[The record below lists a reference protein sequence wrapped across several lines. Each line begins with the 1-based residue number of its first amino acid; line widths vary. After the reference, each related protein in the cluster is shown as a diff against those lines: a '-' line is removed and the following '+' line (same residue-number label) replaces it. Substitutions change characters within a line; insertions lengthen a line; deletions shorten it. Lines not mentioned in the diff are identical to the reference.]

1 MRRISM
7 IRILAVDD
15 DIHMLNF
22 VSAELRQ
29 NGYEVIEAASG
40 EHALV
45 CVNAKSVDIAIVDVM
60 MPGINGFELTKILRK
75 DFDLPV
81 ILLTARHHIED
92 KERGFLAGSD
102 DYLVKPFE
110 AKELLYRVK
119 AILRR
124 YNYPEN
130 DTLTIGSLT
139 IDIKSYELRS
149 DQGILLIPLKEFE
162 LLTFLASRAR
172 QVLSRDLIIE
182 HIWGIDF
189 QGNDQTVNVHIKRL
203 RQRLERFAPDV
214 HIITVRGV
222 GYKLE
227 VNT

>member
-1 MRRISM
+1 M

-29 NGYEVIEAASG
+29 NGYEVIEVASG
-40 EHALV
+40 EQALM
-45 CVNAKSVDIAIVDVM
+45 CLNSKAVDLAVVDVM
-60 MPGINGFELTKILRK
+60 MPGIDGFELTQILRK
-75 DFDLPV
+75 DYDLPV

-110 AKELLYRVK
+110 SKELLYRVK

-124 YNYPEN
+124 YDHPE
-130 DTLTIGSLT
+130 DDVLTIGSLT
-139 IDIKSYELRS
+139 IDFKSYEVRS
-149 DQGILLIPLKEFE
+149 SQGILLIPLKEFE
-162 LLTFLASRAR
+162 LLKLLASKSR
-172 QVLSRDLIIE
+172 QVLSRDLMIE
-182 HIWGIDF
+182 RIWGIDF
-189 QGNDQTVNVHIKRL
+189 QGDEQTVNVHIKRL

-214 HIITVRGV
+214 QIITVRGV

>member
-1 MRRISM
+1 M

-22 VSAELRQ
+22 VAAELRQ
-29 NGYEVIEAASG
+29 EGYEVVEATSG
-40 EHALV
+40 EQALLCLESGTMDLAV
-45 CVNAKSVDIAIVDVM
+45 VDVM
-60 MPGINGFELTKILRK
+60 MPGIDGFELTRILRI
-75 DFDLPV
+75 DYDLPV

-110 AKELLYRVK
+110 SKELLYRVK

-124 YNYPEN
+124 YDHP
-130 DTLTIGSLT
+130 DDDLLTIGSLT
-139 IDIKSYELRS
+139 IDLKSYEVRS
-149 DQGILLIPLKEFE
+149 ANGILLIPLKEFE
-162 LLTFLASRAR
+162 LLALLASKPR

-182 HIWGIDF
+182 SIWGIDF
-189 QGNDQTVNVHIKRL
+189 QGDEQTINVHIKRL

-214 HIITVRGV
+214 GIVTVRGV
-222 GYKLE
+222 GYKIG
-227 VNT
+227 VSA

>member
-1 MRRISM
+1 M

-15 DIHMLNF
+15 DVHMLNF
-22 VSAELRQ
+22 IATELRQ
-29 NGYEVIEAASG
+29 AGYEVVEATSG
-40 EHALV
+40 EDALQV
-45 CVNAKSVDIAIVDVM
+45 LETETMDLAVVDVM
-60 MPGINGFELTKILRK
+60 MPGIDGFELTRIVRT
-75 DFDLPV
+75 DYDLPV

-110 AKELLYRVK
+110 AKELLFRVK

-124 YNYPEN
+124 YAHPE
-130 DTLTIGSLT
+130 DDLVVAGSLT
-139 IDIKSYELRS
+139 IDLKSYEVKS
-149 DQGILLIPLKEFE
+149 TNGILFIPLKEFE
-162 LLTFLASRAR
+162 LLALLASKPR

-182 HIWGIDF
+182 NVWGIDF
-189 QGNDQTVNVHIKRL
+189 QGDEQTINVHVKRL

-214 HIITVRGV
+214 KIVTVRGV

-227 VNT
+227 VVS

>member
-1 MRRISM
+1 M

-40 EHALV
+40 EQALM
-45 CVNAKSVDIAIVDVM
+45 CLNSKAVDLAVVDVM
-60 MPGINGFELTKILRK
+60 MPGIDGFELTQILRK
-75 DFDLPV
+75 DYDLPV

-110 AKELLYRVK
+110 SKELLYRVK

-124 YNYPEN
+124 YDHPE
-130 DTLTIGSLT
+130 DDVLTIGSMT
-139 IDIKSYELRS
+139 IDFKSYEVRS
-149 DQGILLIPLKEFE
+149 SQGILLIPLKEFE
-162 LLTFLASRAR
+162 LLKLLASKSR
-172 QVLSRDLIIE
+172 QVLSRDLMIE
-182 HIWGIDF
+182 RIWGIDF
-189 QGNDQTVNVHIKRL
+189 QGDEQTVNVHIKRL

-214 HIITVRGV
+214 QIITVRGV

>member
-1 MRRISM
+1 M

-15 DIHMLNF
+15 DIHMLSF
-22 VSAELRQ
+22 VAAELRQ
-29 NGYEVIEAASG
+29 EGYEVVEATSG
-40 EHALV
+40 EQALMQLESETMDLAV
-45 CVNAKSVDIAIVDVM
+45 VDVM
-60 MPGINGFELTKILRK
+60 MPGINGFELTKMLRT
-75 DFDLPV
+75 DYDIPV

-110 AKELLYRVK
+110 SKELLYRVK

-124 YNYPEN
+124 YDHPE
-130 DTLTIGSLT
+130 DDLLTIGSLT
-139 IDIKSYELRS
+139 IDLKSYEVRS
-149 DQGILLIPLKEFE
+149 VNGILYIPLKEFE
-162 LLTFLASRAR
+162 LLALLASKPR

-182 HIWGIDF
+182 RIWGIDF
-189 QGNDQTVNVHIKRL
+189 QGDEQTINVHIKRL

-214 HIITVRGV
+214 QIATVRGV

-227 VNT
+227 VRT

>member
-1 MRRISM
+1 M

-29 NGYEVIEAASG
+29 NGYEVIEATSG
-40 EHALV
+40 EQALMCLNSKAMDLAV
-45 CVNAKSVDIAIVDVM
+45 VDVM
-60 MPGINGFELTKILRK
+60 MPGMDGFELTKILRK
-75 DFDLPV
+75 DYDLPV

-110 AKELLYRVK
+110 SKELLYRVK

-139 IDIKSYELRS
+139 IDFKSYEVS
-149 DQGILLIPLKEFE
+149 SQQGILLIPLKEFE
-162 LLTFLASRAR
+162 LLTLLASRTR

-182 HIWGIDF
+182 QIWGIDF
-189 QGNDQTVNVHIKRL
+189 QGNEQTVNVHIKRL

-214 HIITVRGV
+214 RIITVRGV

>member
-1 MRRISM
+1 M

-40 EHALV
+40 EQALM
-45 CVNAKSVDIAIVDVM
+45 CLNSKAVDLAVVDVM
-60 MPGINGFELTKILRK
+60 MPGIDGFELTQILRK
-75 DFDLPV
+75 DYDLPV

-110 AKELLYRVK
+110 SKELLYRVK

-124 YNYPEN
+124 YDHPA
-130 DTLTIGSLT
+130 DDVLTIGSLT
-139 IDIKSYELRS
+139 IDFKSYEVRS
-149 DQGILLIPLKEFE
+149 SQGILLIPLKEFE
-162 LLTFLASRAR
+162 LLKLLASKSR
-172 QVLSRDLIIE
+172 QVLSRDLMIE
-182 HIWGIDF
+182 RIWGIDF
-189 QGNDQTVNVHIKRL
+189 QGDEQTVNVHIKRL

-214 HIITVRGV
+214 QIITVRGV

>member
-1 MRRISM
+1 M

-15 DIHMLNF
+15 DLHMLNF

-29 NGYEVIEAASG
+29 IGYEVIEADSG
-40 EHALV
+40 EQALS
-45 CVNAKSVDIAIVDVM
+45 CLKSTSVDLAVVDVM
-60 MPGINGFELTKILRK
+60 MPGIDGFELTQILRK
-75 DFDLPV
+75 DYDLPV

-110 AKELLYRVK
+110 SKELLYRVK

-124 YNYPEN
+124 YEHPAE

-139 IDIKSYELRS
+139 IDFKSYEVRS

-162 LLTFLASRAR
+162 LLILLASKPR

-182 HIWGIDF
+182 RVWGIDF
-189 QGNDQTVNVHIKRL
+189 QGDEQTINVHIKRL

-214 HIITVRGV
+214 QIVTVRGV

-227 VNT
+227 VNP

>member
-1 MRRISM
+1 M

-15 DIHMLNF
+15 DLHMLNF

-29 NGYEVIEAASG
+29 IGYEVIEAGSG
-40 EHALV
+40 EEALA
-45 CVNAKSVDIAIVDVM
+45 CLNSKTVDLAIVDVM
-60 MPGINGFELTKILRK
+60 MPGIDGFELTKILRK
-75 DFDLPV
+75 DYDLPV

-110 AKELLYRVK
+110 SKELLYRVK

-124 YNYPEN
+124 YEHLAE

-139 IDIKSYELRS
+139 IDFKSYEVRS

-162 LLTFLASRAR
+162 LLTLLASKPR

-182 HIWGIDF
+182 RVWGIDF
-189 QGNDQTVNVHIKRL
+189 QGDEQTINVHIKRL

-214 HIITVRGV
+214 QIVTVRGV

-227 VNT
+227 VNP

>member
-1 MRRISM
+1 M

-15 DIHMLNF
+15 DIHMLSF
-22 VSAELRQ
+22 IAAELRQ
-29 NGYEVIEAASG
+29 AGYEVVEATSG
-40 EHALV
+40 EEAL
-45 CVNAKSVDIAIVDVM
+45 DILEDEIMDLAVVDVM
-60 MPGINGFELTKILRK
+60 MPGIDGFELTRIVRTEY
-75 DFDLPV
+75 DLPV

-124 YNYPEN
+124 YDHPE
-130 DTLTIGSLT
+130 DDLLVIGSVS
-139 IDIKSYELRS
+139 IDLKSYEVKS
-149 DQGILLIPLKEFE
+149 PNGILFIPLKEFE
-162 LLTFLASRAR
+162 LLALMASKPR
-172 QVLSRDLIIE
+172 QVWSRDLIIE
-182 HIWGIDF
+182 NVWGIDF
-189 QGNDQTVNVHIKRL
+189 QGDEQTINVHVKRL

-214 HIITVRGV
+214 KIVTVRGV

-227 VNT
+227 VVT

>member
-1 MRRISM
+1 M

-15 DIHMLNF
+15 DIHMLSF
-22 VSAELRQ
+22 IAAELRQ
-29 NGYEVIEAASG
+29 AGYEVVEATSG
-40 EHALV
+40 EEAL
-45 CVNAKSVDIAIVDVM
+45 DILEDEIMDLAVVDVM
-60 MPGINGFELTKILRK
+60 MPGIDGFELTRIVRTEY
-75 DFDLPV
+75 DLPV

-124 YNYPEN
+124 YDHPE
-130 DTLTIGSLT
+130 DDLLVIGSVS
-139 IDIKSYELRS
+139 IDLKSYEVKS
-149 DQGILLIPLKEFE
+149 PNGILFIPLKEFE
-162 LLTFLASRAR
+162 LLALMASKPR

-182 HIWGIDF
+182 NVWGIDF
-189 QGNDQTVNVHIKRL
+189 QGDEQTINVHVKRL

-214 HIITVRGV
+214 KIVTVRGV

-227 VNT
+227 VVT

>member
-1 MRRISM
+1 M

-40 EHALV
+40 EKALM
-45 CVNAKSVDIAIVDVM
+45 CLNSKAVDLAVVDVM
-60 MPGINGFELTKILRK
+60 MPGIDGFELTQILRK
-75 DFDLPV
+75 DYDLPV

-110 AKELLYRVK
+110 SKELLYRVK

-124 YNYPEN
+124 YDHPE
-130 DTLTIGSLT
+130 DDVLTIGSLT
-139 IDIKSYELRS
+139 IDFKSYEVRS
-149 DQGILLIPLKEFE
+149 SQGILLIPLKEFE
-162 LLTFLASRAR
+162 LLKLLASKSR
-172 QVLSRDLIIE
+172 QVLSRDLMIE
-182 HIWGIDF
+182 RIWGIDF
-189 QGNDQTVNVHIKRL
+189 QGDEQTVNVHIKRL

-214 HIITVRGV
+214 QIITVRGV

>member
-1 MRRISM
+1 M

-22 VSAELRQ
+22 VATELRQ
-29 NGYEVIEAASG
+29 TGYEVVEATSG
-40 EHALV
+40 EEALQLLESETMDLAV
-45 CVNAKSVDIAIVDVM
+45 VDVM
-60 MPGINGFELTKILRK
+60 MPGMNGFELTRIVRTEYE
-75 DFDLPV
+75 LPV

-124 YNYPEN
+124 YNHPE
-130 DTLTIGSLT
+130 DDLLIVGSLT
-139 IDIKSYELRS
+139 IDLKSYEVRS
-149 DQGILLIPLKEFE
+149 INGILFIPLKEFE
-162 LLTFLASRAR
+162 LLALLASKPR

-182 HIWGIDF
+182 SVWGIDF
-189 QGNDQTVNVHIKRL
+189 QGDEQTVSVHIKRL
-203 RQRLERFAPDV
+203 RQRLERFSPDV
-214 HIITVRGV
+214 HIVTVRGV

-227 VNT
+227 VSG

>member
-1 MRRISM
+1 M

-22 VSAELRQ
+22 VATELRQ
-29 NGYEVIEAASG
+29 TGYEVLEANSG
-40 EHALV
+40 EQALQLLE
-45 CVNAKSVDIAIVDVM
+45 SETVDLAVVDVM
-60 MPGINGFELTKILRK
+60 MPGIDGFELTRILRADYK
-75 DFDLPV
+75 LPV

-92 KERGFLAGSD
+92 KERGFSAGSD

-124 YNYPEN
+124 YNHPEN
-130 DTLTIGSLT
+130 DLLTVGSLT
-139 IDIKSYELRS
+139 IDLKSYEIRS
-149 DQGILLIPLKEFE
+149 TTGMLFIPLKEFD
-162 LLTFLASRAR
+162 LLALLALKSP
-172 QVLSRDLIIE
+172 QVVSRDHIIE
-182 HIWGIDF
+182 SVWGIDF
-189 QGNDQTVNVHIKRL
+189 QGDEQTISVHIKRL

-214 HIITVRGV
+214 RIVTVRGV

-227 VNT
+227 VVG

>member
-1 MRRISM
+1 M

-15 DIHMLNF
+15 DVHMLNF
-22 VSAELRQ
+22 IATELRQ
-29 NGYEVIEAASG
+29 AGYEVVEATSG
-40 EHALV
+40 EDALQV
-45 CVNAKSVDIAIVDVM
+45 LETETMDLAVVDVM
-60 MPGINGFELTKILRK
+60 MPGIDGFELTRIVRT
-75 DFDLPV
+75 DYDLPV

-110 AKELLYRVK
+110 AKELLFRVK

-124 YNYPEN
+124 YAHLE
-130 DTLTIGSLT
+130 DDLVVAGSLT
-139 IDIKSYELRS
+139 IDLKSYEVKS
-149 DQGILLIPLKEFE
+149 TNGILFIPLKEFE
-162 LLTFLASRAR
+162 LLALLASKPR

-182 HIWGIDF
+182 NVWGIDF
-189 QGNDQTVNVHIKRL
+189 QGDEQTINVHVKRL

-214 HIITVRGV
+214 KIVTVRGV

-227 VNT
+227 VVS

>member
-1 MRRISM
+1 M

-22 VSAELRQ
+22 VAAELRQ
-29 NGYEVIEAASG
+29 EGYEILAATSG
-40 EHALV
+40 EQALQRLETET
-45 CVNAKSVDIAIVDVM
+45 VDLAVVDVM
-60 MPGINGFELTKILRK
+60 MPGIDGFELTQILRT
-75 DFDLPV
+75 DFGLPV

-110 AKELLYRVK
+110 SKELLYRVK

-124 YNYPEN
+124 YNHPE
-130 DTLTIGSLT
+130 DELLAAGSLT
-139 IDIKSYELRS
+139 IDLKSYEIKS
-149 DQGILLIPLKEFE
+149 ANGILLIPLKEFE
-162 LLTFLASRAR
+162 LLALLASNPR

-182 HIWGIDF
+182 SIWGIDF
-189 QGNDQTVNVHIKRL
+189 QGDDQTINVHIKRL

-214 HIITVRGV
+214 QIVTVRGV

-227 VNT
+227 VTT

>member
-1 MRRISM
+1 M

-22 VSAELRQ
+22 IAAELRQ
-29 NGYEVIEAASG
+29 AGYEVAEALSG
-40 EHALV
+40 EEALEV
-45 CVNAKSVDIAIVDVM
+45 LENEKMDLAVVDVM
-60 MPGINGFELTKILRK
+60 MPGIDGFELTRIVRS
-75 DFDLPV
+75 DYDLPV

-124 YNYPEN
+124 YDHPE
-130 DTLTIGSLT
+130 DDLIVVGSLS
-139 IDIKSYELRS
+139 IDLKSYEVKS
-149 DQGILLIPLKEFE
+149 TNGILFIPLKEFE
-162 LLTFLASRAR
+162 LLALMASKPR
-172 QVLSRDLIIE
+172 QVWSRDSIIE
-182 HIWGIDF
+182 NVWGIDF
-189 QGNDQTVNVHIKRL
+189 QGDEQTINVHVKRL

-214 HIITVRGV
+214 KIVTVRGV

-227 VNT
+227 VVT

>member
-1 MRRISM
+1 M

-22 VSAELRQ
+22 VAAELRQ
-29 NGYEVIEAASG
+29 EGYEVVEATSG
-40 EHALV
+40 EQALSHLESEAMDLAV
-45 CVNAKSVDIAIVDVM
+45 VDVM
-60 MPGINGFELTKILRK
+60 MPGIDGFELTKILST
-75 DFDLPV
+75 DYNLPV

-110 AKELLYRVK
+110 SKELLYRVK

-124 YNYPEN
+124 YDHPE
-130 DTLTIGSLT
+130 DDLLTIGSLT
-139 IDIKSYELRS
+139 IDFKSYEVRS
-149 DQGILLIPLKEFE
+149 AHGILLIPLKEFE
-162 LLTFLASRAR
+162 LLTFLASKPR

-182 HIWGIDF
+182 RIWGIDF
-189 QGNDQTVNVHIKRL
+189 QGNEQTVNVHIKRL
-203 RQRLERFAPDV
+203 RQRLESFAPD
-214 HIITVRGV
+214 IQILTVRGV

-227 VNT
+227 VNI

>member
-1 MRRISM
+1 M

-15 DIHMLNF
+15 DLHMLNF

-29 NGYEVIEAASG
+29 IGYEVIEAASG
-40 EHALV
+40 EQALS
-45 CVNAKSVDIAIVDVM
+45 CLKSTSVDLAVVDVM
-60 MPGINGFELTKILRK
+60 MPGIDGFELTQILRK
-75 DFDLPV
+75 DYNLPV

-124 YNYPEN
+124 YDHPAE
-130 DTLTIGSLT
+130 DVLSIGSLT
-139 IDIKSYELRS
+139 IDFKSYEVRS
-149 DQGILLIPLKEFE
+149 DQGILLVPLKEFE
-162 LLTFLASRAR
+162 LLSLLASKPR

-182 HIWGIDF
+182 RIWGIDF
-189 QGNDQTVNVHIKRL
+189 QGDEQTVNVHIKRL
-203 RQRLERFAPDV
+203 RGRLERFAPDV
-214 HIITVRGV
+214 QIATVRGV

-227 VNT
+227 VNP

>member
-1 MRRISM
+1 M

-15 DIHMLNF
+15 DLHMLNF

-29 NGYEVIEAASG
+29 IGYEVIEAGSG
-40 EHALV
+40 EQALSRLQST
-45 CVNAKSVDIAIVDVM
+45 SVDLAVVDVM
-60 MPGINGFELTKILRK
+60 MPGIDGFELTQILRK
-75 DFDLPV
+75 DYNLPV

-124 YNYPEN
+124 YDHPAE
-130 DTLTIGSLT
+130 DILTIGSLT
-139 IDIKSYELRS
+139 IDFKSYEVRS
-149 DQGILLIPLKEFE
+149 DQGILLVPLKEFE
-162 LLTFLASRAR
+162 LLTLLASKPR
-172 QVLSRDLIIE
+172 QVLSRDQIIE
-182 HIWGIDF
+182 RIWGIDF
-189 QGNDQTVNVHIKRL
+189 QGDEQTVNVHIKRL
-203 RQRLERFAPDV
+203 RGRLVNFAPD
-214 HIITVRGV
+214 IQIATVRGV

-227 VNT
+227 VNP

>member
-1 MRRISM
+1 M

-15 DIHMLNF
+15 DLHMLNF

-29 NGYEVIEAASG
+29 IGYEVIEADSG
-40 EHALV
+40 EQALS
-45 CVNAKSVDIAIVDVM
+45 CLKSTSVDLAVVDVM
-60 MPGINGFELTKILRK
+60 MPGIDGFELTQILRK
-75 DFDLPV
+75 DYDLPI

-110 AKELLYRVK
+110 SKELLYRVK

-124 YNYPEN
+124 YEHPAE

-139 IDIKSYELRS
+139 IDFKSYEVRS

-162 LLTFLASRAR
+162 LLILLASKPR

-182 HIWGIDF
+182 RVWGIDF
-189 QGNDQTVNVHIKRL
+189 QGDEQTINVHIKRL

-214 HIITVRGV
+214 QIVTVRGV

-227 VNT
+227 VNP

>member
-1 MRRISM
+1 M

-15 DIHMLNF
+15 DLHMLNF

-29 NGYEVIEAASG
+29 IGYEVIEADSG
-40 EHALV
+40 EQALS
-45 CVNAKSVDIAIVDVM
+45 CLKSTSVDLAVVDVM
-60 MPGINGFELTKILRK
+60 MPGIDGFELTQILRK
-75 DFDLPV
+75 DYNLPV

-124 YNYPEN
+124 YDHPAE
-130 DTLTIGSLT
+130 DVLIVGSLT
-139 IDIKSYELRS
+139 IDFKSYEVRS

-162 LLTFLASRAR
+162 LLTLLASKPR

-182 HIWGIDF
+182 RIWGIDF
-189 QGNDQTVNVHIKRL
+189 QGDEQTVNVHIKRL
-203 RQRLERFAPDV
+203 RRRLERFAPDV
-214 HIITVRGV
+214 QIVTVRGV

-227 VNT
+227 VNP

>member
-1 MRRISM
+1 M

-22 VSAELRQ
+22 VATELRQ
-29 NGYEVIEAASG
+29 TGYEVVEATSG
-40 EHALV
+40 EEALQLLESETMDLAV
-45 CVNAKSVDIAIVDVM
+45 VDVM
-60 MPGINGFELTKILRK
+60 MPGMNGFELTRIVRTEY
-75 DFDLPV
+75 DLPV

-124 YNYPEN
+124 YNHPE
-130 DTLTIGSLT
+130 DDLLIVGSLT
-139 IDIKSYELRS
+139 IDLKSYEVRS
-149 DQGILLIPLKEFE
+149 INGILFIPLKEFE
-162 LLTFLASRAR
+162 LLALLASKPR

-182 HIWGIDF
+182 SVWGIDF
-189 QGNDQTVNVHIKRL
+189 QGDEQTVSVHIKRL
-203 RQRLERFAPDV
+203 RQRLERFSPDV
-214 HIITVRGV
+214 HIVTVRGV

-227 VNT
+227 VSG

>member
-1 MRRISM
+1 M

-15 DIHMLNF
+15 DLHMLNF

-29 NGYEVIEAASG
+29 IGYEVIEADSG
-40 EHALV
+40 EQALS
-45 CVNAKSVDIAIVDVM
+45 CLKSTSVDLAVVDVM
-60 MPGINGFELTKILRK
+60 MPGIDGFELTQILRK

-110 AKELLYRVK
+110 SKELLYRVK

-124 YNYPEN
+124 YEHPAE

-139 IDIKSYELRS
+139 IDFKSYEVRS

-162 LLTFLASRAR
+162 LLTLLASKPR

-182 HIWGIDF
+182 RVWGIDF
-189 QGNDQTVNVHIKRL
+189 QGDEQTINVHIKRL

-214 HIITVRGV
+214 QIVTVRGV

-227 VNT
+227 VNP

>member
-1 MRRISM
+1 M

-22 VSAELRQ
+22 VAAELRQ
-29 NGYEVIEAASG
+29 EGYEVVEAASG
-40 EHALV
+40 EQALLYLES
-45 CVNAKSVDIAIVDVM
+45 AATDLAIVDVM
-60 MPGINGFELTKILRK
+60 MPGIDGFELTKILRT
-75 DFDLPV
+75 DYNLPV

-110 AKELLYRVK
+110 SKELLYRVK

-124 YNYPEN
+124 YDHPE
-130 DTLTIGSLT
+130 DDLLAVGSLT
-139 IDIKSYELRS
+139 IDFKSYEVRS
-149 DQGILLIPLKEFE
+149 AQGILLIPLKEFE
-162 LLTFLASRAR
+162 LLAFLASKPR

-182 HIWGIDF
+182 RIWGIDF
-189 QGNDQTVNVHIKRL
+189 QGNEQTVNVHIKRL
-203 RQRLERFAPDV
+203 RKRLESFAPD
-214 HIITVRGV
+214 IQIMTVRGV

-227 VNT
+227 VNI